1 MACLAW
7 VTSWTPYW
15 ASSTIVSTAF
25 RLSHQSALTTYAV
38 TGEVEDVLKD
48 LDPSLAK
55 TVRGLLKDLDG
66 VVGQVQDILDGALD
80 DLDLGALLKRVTK
93 LVGQITDLLNGAVD
107 DVNELTSKDINKL
120 VKSLDN
126 LVSKL
131 LKKIDLKD
139 LVDNLLKQVNG
150 IVGDLLKAL
159 RTTLKKLD
167 PELAKTIRG
176 LLGQVNKLLKR
187 VGKVVDGLL
196 DNVNVSNLLDE
207 IDSLVKQITTKLGEI
222 LKTGKRL

>member
-1 MACLAW
+1 VL
-7 VTSWTPYW
+7 TS
-15 ASSTIVSTAF
+15 S
-25 RLSHQSALTTYAV
+25 AV
-38 TGEVEDVLKD
+38 TGEIEDVLED

-66 VVGQVQDILDGALD
+66 VVGKVQDILDGALD
-80 DLDLGALLKRVTK
+80 DIDLGALLKRVTK

-139 LVDNLLKQVNG
+139 LVDSLVKQVNG
-150 IVGDLLKAL
+150 IVSDLLNAL
-159 RTTLKKLD
+159 RPTLKKLD

-196 DNVNVSNLLDE
+196 DDVNVSGLLDE
-207 IDSLVKQITTKLGEI
+207 IDSLVKQITTKLGKI
-222 LKTGKRL
+222 LKTGKRLQLLIVS